1 MANEQEGKAIITCL
15 QVSGLGNW
23 VDGSGISEIEIT
35 GPQAGLRGTMSSGD
49 TESLSTFEAL
59 NGNEDSVS

>member
-1 MANEQEGKAIITCL
+1 M
-15 QVSGLGNW
+15 GLAFP
-23 VDGSGISEIEIT
+23 EIEIT
-35 GPQAGLRGTMSSGD
+35 GPQAGLQGMMSSGE